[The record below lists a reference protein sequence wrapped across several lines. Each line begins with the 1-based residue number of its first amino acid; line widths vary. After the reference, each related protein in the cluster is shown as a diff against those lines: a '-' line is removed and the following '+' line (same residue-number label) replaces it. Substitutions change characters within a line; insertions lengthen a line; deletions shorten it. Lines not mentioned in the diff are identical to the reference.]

1 MCIYSLVEGGFKAQ
15 HYETLKKEV
24 IETYGFEYLSTFN
37 SLSQAEILFNKDVKK
52 LKSTYS
58 TFKKS
63 HKLFNENYEAED
75 PKRKSFP
82 YNAYTPL
89 SVRII
94 ENAFRQTWTGGDL
107 VDKVPGFTYSVGD
120 LRNAAG
126 TKSTRKVV
134 VLYMIGGFTYA
145 EISCLR
151 HISKMYNIELLIA
164 TTNIVNYRR
173 MLDPFIE

>member
-1 MCIYSLVEGGFKAQ
+1 LADGGFKGIQ
-15 HYETLKKEV
+15 FETIKKEI
-24 IETYGFEYLSTFN
+24 IETYGFEHMNTFN
-37 SLSQAEILFNKDVKK
+37 LLSQAEILYNKDTKK
-52 LKSTYS
+52 LKSIYA

-63 HKLFNENYEAED
+63 HKLFNENYETED

-89 SVRII
+89 TVKIV

-107 VDKVPGFTYSVGD
+107 VDKVPGFVYTEGD
-120 LRNAAG
+120 PRNAAG
-126 TKSTRKVV
+126 TKTTRKVV
-134 VLYMIGGFTYA
+134 ALYMVGGLTYA

-151 HISKMYNIELLIA
+151 YVAKLYNIELLIA

-173 MLDPFIE
+173 MLEPFIE